1 MSSRSPA
8 FPRPCTIAWI
18 MLIGLS
24 LITYRLGAV
33 PPGRTLMLVV
43 LMLALLKG
51 QLVVNYY
58 MGLRRVRVFWR
69 IVMAGYL
76 LIIGG
81 SIALAYFIA

>member
-1 MSSRSPA
+1 MSVRSP
-8 FPRPCTIAWI
+8 FSQCPCTVAWI

-24 LITYRLGAV
+24 LIAYWLGAA
-33 PPGRTLMLVV
+33 PPARTLVLVV

-58 MGLRRVRVFWR
+58 MGLRRVRLFWR

-76 LIIGG
+76 LIVGG